1 MATRD
6 KRLNYERDC
15 ALYEAY
21 KKARKQLYSTSGNSP
36 DGLKRLHE
44 RAIKMAMNTRQT
56 RFWLSQDRTTRIL
69 RGLIRG
75 KGMPKTWSTR
85 VPMQRELLNTYERL
99 KNKRMFKGMSVRF
112 IASFVTFEPASGFF
126 LSYSRAKR
134 AIYRQMQI
142 RKGGLK

>member
-1 MATRD
+1 
-6 KRLNYERDC
+6 
-15 ALYEAY
+15 
-21 KKARKQLYSTSGNSP
+21 
-36 DGLKRLHE
+36 
-44 RAIKMAMNTRQT
+44 MAMNTRQT

-75 KGMPKTWSTR
+75 KGMPKTWPTR
-85 VPMQRELLNTYERL
+85 KPMQRELLNTYERL

-112 IASFVTFEPASGFF
+112 IASFVTFEPSSGFF
-126 LSYSRAKR
+126 MSYSRAKR